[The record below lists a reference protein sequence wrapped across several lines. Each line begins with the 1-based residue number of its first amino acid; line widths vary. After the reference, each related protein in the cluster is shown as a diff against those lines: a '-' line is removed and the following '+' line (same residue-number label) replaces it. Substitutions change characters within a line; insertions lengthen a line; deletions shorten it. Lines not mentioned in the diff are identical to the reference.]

1 MVRSNLL
8 DLVDELGTRDL
19 AGLQVVQAAEDT
31 LETAAADLLGVSL
44 DLAVGEQLLSQF
56 PEHAAELEVLR
67 LSGDGSATEAEGL
80 TNNSVAQSALV
91 LDVLAGRL
99 GREKEGDDT
108 TLAGK
113 SVATDVGGAA
123 LGDAVECVLEVVL
136 GVLADL
142 LGALGVLVVEG
153 GVGAERLDEVP
164 VVRRADGDDLE
175 AGELGVL
182 DGEGTGGGRG
192 AVDEDGE
199 GLLSGLG
206 GEGELQ
212 ALVET

>member
-1 MVRSNLL
+1 M
-8 DLVDELGTRDL
+8 
-19 AGLQVVQAAEDT
+19 
-31 LETAAADLLGVSL
+31 
-44 DLAVGEQLLSQF
+44 
-56 PEHAAELEVLR
+56 
-67 LSGDGSATEAEGL
+67 
-80 TNNSVAQSALV
+80 
-91 LDVLAGRL
+91 
-99 GREKEGDDT
+99 
-108 TLAGK
+108 
-113 SVATDVGGAA
+113 
-123 LGDAVECVLEVVL
+123 LEVVL

-142 LGALGVLVVEG
+142 LGTLEVLVVEG
-153 GVGAERLDEVP
+153 GVGAEGLDEVP

-192 AVDEDGE
+192 TVDEDGE